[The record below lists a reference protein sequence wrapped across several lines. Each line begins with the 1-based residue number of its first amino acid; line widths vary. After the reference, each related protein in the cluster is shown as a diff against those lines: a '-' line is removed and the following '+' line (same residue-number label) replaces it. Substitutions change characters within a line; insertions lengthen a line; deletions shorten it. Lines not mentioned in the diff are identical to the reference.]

1 MSEIYDVVIV
11 GAGPSGSTTAYY
23 LAKQGFN
30 VLLLDK
36 FNFPRDKTC
45 GDGLTPRALHILD
58 DMDLLDTLSK
68 VGYRS
73 NKLELISTKGD
84 TASALLPK
92 KENMCDFLLI
102 VPRLILDNIILE
114 RAISSGANL
123 QAPVRVTGI
132 EQENNSML
140 VKGEQRAK
148 TISFRA
154 RMVIHATGANTKL
167 LLTTGLLKKIPQMVL
182 AVRTYYEGIKSAVDA
197 AQCRFDCVPLPGYGW
212 IFPVSDTS
220 VNVGIGL
227 FRGGLASRWMPK
239 TAHSPF
245 DTFIQSPPLQRLLD
259 GGRQTGPVKGFPIR
273 VDFARS
279 PTFGERT
286 MIIGEAAG
294 LVNPVTGE
302 GIDYGMESGK
312 MAAEHLNHM
321 FAIGDFSHK
330 QLSAFDKQ
338 LRKRYQSLFVLCDRL
353 RLLYL
358 NPFFV
363 NLVVR
368 AVARN
373 EELMNLFMN
382 IAIENQNIYRGLAP
396 GTIAKVIFEGM
407 PGRS

>member
-23 LAKQGFN
+23 LAKEGFN
-30 VLLLDK
+30 VLLVDK

-45 GDGLTPRALHILD
+45 GDGLTPRALQILD
-58 DMDLLDTLSK
+58 DMGILDTLNK

-73 NKLELISTKGD
+73 NKLELISPKGQV
-84 TASALLPK
+84 ASAPLPK
-92 KENMCDFLLI
+92 KENLCDYLLI

-114 RAISSGANL
+114 RAMSSGANF
-123 QAPVRVTGI
+123 QAPIRVTGI
-132 EQENNSML
+132 EQENNIML
-140 VKGEQRAK
+140 IKGEQRAK
-148 TISFRA
+148 AITFRA

-167 LLTTGLLKKIPQMVL
+167 LLTTGLLKKMPQMVL
-182 AVRTYYEGIKSAVDA
+182 AARTYYDGITSTVDA
-197 AQCRFDCVPLPGYGW
+197 VQCRFDNISLPGYGW

-227 FRGGLASRWMPK
+227 FRAGLASRWMPK
-239 TAHSPF
+239 TAHNAF
-245 DTFIQSPPLQRLLD
+245 DTFIQSPPLQKLLD
-259 GGRQTGPVKGFPIR
+259 GARQASPIKGFPIR

-279 PTFGERT
+279 PSFGERT

-294 LVNPVTGE
+294 LVNPITGE

-312 MAAEHLNHM
+312 MAAEHLTHM
-321 FAIGDFSHK
+321 FAIGDFSLK
-330 QLSAFDKQ
+330 QLAEFDKQ
-338 LRKRYQSLFVLCDRL
+338 LRQRYQRLFVLCDRL

-358 NPFFV
+358 NPFFI
-363 NLVVR
+363 NRLVR

-396 GTIAKVIFEGM
+396 STIAKVIIEGM
-407 PGRS
+407 PGR